1 MNRKLSK
8 KTPSDKH
15 KKKNRRAETHQH
27 ADHNIPV
34 LTTAQ
39 GTAIADDQ
47 NSLRIAVKESTLL
60 EDFHFRVKIFHF
72 DHEIITERVGK
83 WL

>member
-15 KKKNRRAETHQH
+15 KKKNRRAETHQQ